1 MRRNEFLLD
10 THIIIWAL
18 TNSPNLN
25 DEMRRYIID
34 PENGIY
40 ISVLS
45 LWEIEI
51 KRLIKPDKLPVTAR
65 LVAEYSHQAGF
76 NIIPIQEDNVYQLEW
91 LTSQSE
97 NGQHKD
103 PFDRMLIC
111 QAISNNMILLTHD
124 SLLKDYGCKNVLCV

>member
-1 MRRNEFLLD
+1 MNILLD

-25 DEMRRYIID
+25 DEMCRYIID
-34 PENGIY
+34 PENDIY

-51 KRLIKPDKLPVTAR
+51 KRLIKPEKLPITAR
-65 LVAEYSHQAGF
+65 SVAEYSHQAGF
-76 NIIPIQEDNVYQLEW
+76 KIIPIQEDNVYQLEW

-97 NGQHKD
+97 NGRHKD

-124 SLLKDYGCKNVLCV
+124 SLLKDYGCKSVLCV